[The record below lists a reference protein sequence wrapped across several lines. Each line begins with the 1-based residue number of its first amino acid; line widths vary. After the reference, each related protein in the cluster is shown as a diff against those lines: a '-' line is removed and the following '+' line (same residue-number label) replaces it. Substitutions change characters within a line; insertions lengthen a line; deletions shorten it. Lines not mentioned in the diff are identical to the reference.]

1 MKYKLASLL
10 LMMGISFN
18 SIAENIKESIDT
30 KNAPAPIGTYS
41 QAIKFGNSIYI
52 SGQIAV
58 DPATGELVQGNFTNQ
73 IRQAFTNIS
82 EISKAAG
89 GSIDD
94 VVKLTIYL
102 TELKNFAEV
111 NEVMKEFFQQPYPAR
126 AVIEIKALPKN
137 ALVEIE
143 AVMGKTV

>member
-1 MKYKLASLL
+1 
-10 LMMGISFN
+10 MGISFN
-18 SIAENIKESIDT
+18 SIAESIKESIDT

-94 VVKLTIYL
+94 IVKLTIYL